1 MIKGAVLGLG
11 KMGLSH
17 ASIVAAQKDVDL
29 VAVCDTSSV
38 VLSGFRKFSN
48 ISTYSDYKKML
59 DKENLDFVV
68 VATPT
73 KLHYPMVKYALEN
86 CGE

>member
-1 MIKGAVLGLG
+1 MIRGAVLGLG

-17 ASIVAAQKDVDL
+17 ASIVAAQKDVEL

-38 VLSGFRKFSN
+38 VLSGFKKYSD

-59 DKENLDFVV
+59 DKERDILLSFPQRGEVYRHHAQSVV
-68 VATPT
+68 
-73 KLHYPMVKYALEN
+73 
-86 CGE
+86 